1 MPAPNVSVTR
11 RSLLTTA
18 ALTPALLYASR
29 SVADYGR
36 DNTAKYTAAIIGHTG
51 RGDYGHEV
59 DQIFVDRD
67 NITVVAVADPDEQGR
82 AKAKDRCDAKRD
94 YADYREMLS
103 KENPQL
109 VAIGPRWTDQHY
121 AMTKAALAAGSHVFI
136 EKPFTTTLAEADD
149 LLAIAQQKKLKI
161 AVAHQMRLTP
171 QIQHLKARVGEG
183 FLGELLEI
191 RSWGKQDPSRAG
203 GEDMLVLG
211 THIFDLIRFF
221 AGDPSACSARVLF
234 KGKDITKADA
244 RKAGEDIG
252 PVAGD
257 DIHAQF
263 YFPSG
268 VVASFNSR
276 AKLAPVSAHW
286 GIELIGTRTTARIL
300 LGIWPRIYALR
311 EHRKWEN
318 SGRSDE
324 FWPVETD
331 TTLRT
336 PQELRG
342 FRTANARLVDDWLD
356 SIAKNRDPQCSAH
369 NATKAIEMA
378 HAVYHA
384 AIQQK
389 RIALPLT
396 DRAHPLM

>member
-1 MPAPNVSVTR
+1 MSEGHMTR
-11 RSLLTTA
+11 RSLIA
-18 ALTPALLYASR
+18 AAAVTPALMYASR
-29 SVADYGR
+29 SLADYGS
-36 DNTAKYTAAIIGHTG
+36 NKKIQYTAAVIGHTG
-51 RGDYGHEV
+51 RGNYGHEV
-59 DQIFVDRD
+59 DEVFNERD
-67 NITVVAVADPDEQGR
+67 NVTVVAVADPDEEGR
-82 AKAKDRCDAKRD
+82 AKAKDRCDAKRA

-109 VAIGPRWTDQHY
+109 VAIGPRWTDQHH
-121 AMTKAALAAGSHVFI
+121 AMTKAALGVGSHVFI
-136 EKPFTTTLAEADD
+136 EKPFTTTLAEADE
-149 LLAIAQQKKLKI
+149 LLSIASQKKLKI
-161 AVAHQMRLTP
+161 TVAHQMRLAP
-171 QIQHLKARVGEG
+171 QIQHLKQRISDG

-191 RSWGKQDPSRAG
+191 RSWGKQDPTRAG

-211 THIFDLIRFF
+211 THVFDLIRFF

-234 KGKDITKADA
+234 KGNDITRADA
-244 RKAGEDIG
+244 RKAGEEIG

-276 AKLAPVSAHW
+276 AKLAPVNGHW

-300 LGIWPRIYALR
+300 MDIFPRVFALR

-318 SGRSDE
+318 SGRTDE
-324 FWPVETD
+324 FWPLETD

-342 FRTANARLVDDWLD
+342 FRTANARLVDDWLAA
-356 SIAKNRDPQCSAH
+356 IEKNREPQCSAL
-369 NATKAIEMA
+369 NAAKAIEIA

-384 AIQQK
+384 ALQQK